1 MSTAGIIDE
10 LDELAGLHDPNI
22 SVYGRVKATKEQLE
36 TLCRRCG
43 LALEA
48 AENKTTG
55 RLVQDGLGRLGLML
69 ASKYLEDGVDCVG
82 TFRRSQHKAYDLAS
96 LEPTDIYE
104 ITSFYPKIEKVE
116 ARIDSNDSRYHEA
129 LVTTDMKS
137 CYSELHTVLDLERI
151 IMEVTMPMLAKL
163 SKELQQKEI
172 EDAGNE
178 YTA

>member
-1 MSTAGIIDE
+1 MSTAGIIAE
-10 LDELAGLHDPNI
+10 LDELSGLHDPNI

-55 RLVQDGLGRLGLML
+55 RLGLMI

-82 TFRRSQHKAYDLAS
+82 TFRRSQHKAYDLS
-96 LEPTDIYE
+96 TLEPTDIYE
-104 ITSFYPKIEKVE
+104 ITSFYPKIETVE
-116 ARIDSNDSRYHEA
+116 ARIDSNDSKYHEA
-129 LVTTDMKS
+129 LVTTEMKS
-137 CYSELHTVLDLERI
+137 CYNELHTVLDLERI
-151 IMEVTMPMLAKL
+151 IMEVTLPMLAKM

-172 EDAGNE
+172 EDAANE